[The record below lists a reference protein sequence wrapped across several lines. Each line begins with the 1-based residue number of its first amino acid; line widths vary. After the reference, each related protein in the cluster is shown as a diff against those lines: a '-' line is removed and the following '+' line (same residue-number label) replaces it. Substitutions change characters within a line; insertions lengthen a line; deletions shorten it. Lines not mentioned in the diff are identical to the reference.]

1 MRRFLVVLAAAG
13 LLLAAPACSARMERA
28 LELAWDD
35 ITATPH
41 EDRGGDVI
49 LIGPIQ

>member
-1 MRRFLVVLAAAG
+1 MRRFRVAVVAAG
-13 LLLAAPACSARMERA
+13 LLFVVLACSARMERA

-35 ITATPH
+35 MTTTLRDH
-41 EDRGGDVI
+41 RGGEVI